1 MLAIRLQ
8 RIGRKGHPEYR
19 MIVQDSRRTPTS
31 GKVVA
36 NLGNY
41 NPHNKTVNINKEK
54 AELFVKNGAQ
64 PSPRVAKLLK
74 AEGVKLPDWVKKGTE
89 KTKTI
94 KNPEKLRRNRPAEE
108 VTPEEPAAEDV
119 SEATEAPA
127 SEVAEET
134 TPPKEEVVAET
145 TEEAPTTPEAE

>member
-41 NPHNKTVNINKEK
+41 NPHTKAVNINKEK

-74 AEGVKLPDWVKKGTE
+74 AEGVKLPDWVKLGSE

-108 VTPEEPAAEDV
+108 VAAEEPATDV
-119 SEATEAPA
+119 EEVVEATE
-127 SEVAEET
+127 STEET
-134 TPPKEEVVAET
+134 TAVDTKA
-145 TEEAPTTPEAE
+145 PEAEVSAPAEEA

>member
-41 NPHNKTVNINKEK
+41 NPHTKSVSINKEK

-64 PSPRVAKLLK
+64 PSPRVAKLLQT
-74 AEGVKLPDWVKKGTE
+74 EGVKLPSWVKLKTE

-94 KNPEKLRRNRPAEE
+94 KNVEKLRRNRPAEE
-108 VTPEEPAAEDV
+108 VVAEEPAAKEASEAPAVEV
-119 SEATEAPA
+119 SEENAAPAEEVATEAP
-127 SEVAEET
+127 
-134 TPPKEEVVAET
+134 
-145 TEEAPTTPEAE
+145 EEAPASPEA